1 MKPCYLC
8 LILFAACSA
17 SLRAGDVPPPESHP
31 RETAKNEA
39 PTPASLLAEQVRQIA
54 ATPDMSDKTKA
65 KLIAKAVEVA
75 VSNALAGVKDP
86 ADALRLARDLAAAAA
101 KAAPR
106 FAETITRAV
115 MSNPTIADVDGALAQ
130 VQSAV
135 HAAVQARNS
144 PSRSDSDHANPHAD
158 FGGNNG
164 DHIVSPSH

>member
-86 ADALRLARDLAAAAA
+86 ADALRPARDLAAAAA

-106 FAETITRAV
+106 FAETITRA
-115 MSNPTIADVDGALAQ
+115 ALTSAG
-130 VQSAV
+130 VPVAEFESAV
-135 HAAVQARNS
+135 H
-144 PSRSDSDHANPHAD
+144 RSDSDHANPHAD